1 MSTGALAVVVLDH
14 GLVYDGT
21 QLGTA
26 FMDRHA
32 PGGGDAAVLFVGAAD
47 VPRANLVDLEDAEAG
62 AFIYSP
68 LMAHVVLEHRGLA
81 LPEAVWRQRLLV
93 HLAGR
98 WVEGRCGTRVEV
110 RGDDLFVHGGKL
122 SVSVATRSPRGA
134 LIHLGVNVETE
145 GAPVAAVGLRDL
157 RIPPEE
163 FLAAVAR
170 LYADELVSV
179 AHAAV
184 KVRPVT

>member
-1 MSTGALAVVVLDH
+1 MRLIVLERE
-14 GLVYDGT
+14 LLYDGT
-21 QLGTA
+21 QLSTA
-26 FMDRHA
+26 FVDEHA
-32 PGGGDAAVLFVGAAD
+32 PGGEDVGLFFCGPAD
-47 VPRANLVDLEDAEAG
+47 VQRENLVDLEDAEAG

-68 LMAHVVLEHRGLA
+68 FMAHALLEHRGLE
-81 LPEAVWRQRLLV
+81 LVEAVWRQRLLV

-98 WVEGRCGTRVEV
+98 WIEGRCGARVEV

-145 GAPVAAVGLRDL
+145 GAPVVAVGLRDL
-157 RIPPEE
+157 RIPPHE

-170 LYADELVSV
+170 LYSDEVVSV
-179 AHAAV
+179 AHAAG
-184 KVRPVT
+184 KVRPVS

>member
-1 MSTGALAVVVLDH
+1 MSAAALKIALLEH
-14 GLVYDGT
+14 ELTYDGT
-21 QLGTA
+21 QLCTA
-26 FMDRHA
+26 FIDRHA
-32 PGGGDAAVLFVGAAD
+32 PGGGDAAVLFIGAAD
-47 VPRANLVDLEDAEAG
+47 VPRENLVDLEDAEAG

-68 LMAHVVLEHRGLA
+68 LMAHVVLEHPGLA
-81 LPEAVWRQRLLV
+81 LPEAVCRQRLLV

-98 WVEGRCGTRVEV
+98 WIEGRCGARLDV

-145 GAPVAAVGLRDL
+145 GAPVVAVGLRDL
-157 RIPPEE
+157 RIPPDE
-163 FLAAVAR
+163 FLAAIGR

-179 AHAAV
+179 AHAAG
-184 KVRPVT
+184 KVRPVP

>member
-1 MSTGALAVVVLDH
+1 MRIVL
-14 GLVYDGT
+14 LERETVYDGT
-21 QLGTA
+21 QLSTG
-26 FMDRHA
+26 FIDRHA
-32 PGGGDAAVLFVGAAD
+32 PGGGDAAVLFCGPAD
-47 VPRANLVDLEDAEAG
+47 VPREHLVDLEDAEAG
-62 AFIYSP
+62 AVIYSP
-68 LMAHVVLEHRGLA
+68 FMAHLVLEHRGIEL
-81 LPEAVWRQRLLV
+81 LETVWRQRVLV

-98 WVEGRCGTRVEV
+98 WIEGRCGARVEV

-122 SVSVATRSPRGA
+122 SVSVATRSPRGG

-145 GAPVAAVGLRDL
+145 GAPVVAVGLRDL
-157 RIPPEE
+157 RIPPDE

-179 AHAAV
+179 AHAAG